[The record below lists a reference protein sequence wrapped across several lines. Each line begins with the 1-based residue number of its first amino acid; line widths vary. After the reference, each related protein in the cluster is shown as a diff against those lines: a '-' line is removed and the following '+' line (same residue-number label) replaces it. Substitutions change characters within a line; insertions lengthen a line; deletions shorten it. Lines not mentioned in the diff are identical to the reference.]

1 MNTHPDFLNL
11 GLIGWPLEHSFSPR
25 MHNAALQALNLTGE
39 YRLFLVPPL
48 PSGAA
53 VLAELLE
60 QMRQGKIKGLNVT
73 IPHKQNV
80 LRLLDELTPA
90 ARAIGAV
97 NMISSEGKF
106 LIGSNT
112 DAPGFLADLTRVFPS
127 IFEKP
132 ASNALILGAGGS
144 ARAVVYALAQA
155 GWGVTVAA
163 RRVDQAVEL
172 AASLTLDHSTCI
184 EPLPLQESTLIMPFT
199 LVVNTTPL
207 GMFPDIPASPWP
219 KQVPFPAGAAVYD
232 LVYNPPETSLLRAAR
247 DAGLPTANGLG
258 MLFEQAVV
266 AFESWTG
273 HPAPRLAMR
282 SALAIDEERL

>member
-1 MNTHPDFLNL
+1 MKMHLDSFDL

-25 MHNAALQALNLTGE
+25 MHNAALQALHLTGE

-48 PSGAA
+48 PGGAA
-53 VLAELLE
+53 LLLELLE

-80 LRLLDELTPA
+80 LSLLDELTPA

-97 NMISSEGKF
+97 NTISSEGKF

-112 DAPGFLADLTRVFPS
+112 DAPGFLADLKRVFPP

-132 ASNALILGAGGS
+132 ASTALILGAGGS
-144 ARAVVYALAQA
+144 ARAVAYALAQS
-155 GWGVTVAA
+155 GWRVTVAA
-163 RRVDQAVEL
+163 RRVDQAEEL
-172 AASLTLDHSTCI
+172 AASLDLDHSTCI
-184 EPLPLQESTLIMPFT
+184 EPLPLQESTLTMPFS

-219 KQVPFPAGAAVYD
+219 KWVPFPAGASVYD
-232 LVYNPPETSLLRAAR
+232 LVYNPPETSLLRTAR
-247 DAGLPTANGLG
+247 DAGLPAANGLG
-258 MLFEQAVV
+258 MLFEQAAI

-282 SALAIDEERL
+282 NAIAFDEERL